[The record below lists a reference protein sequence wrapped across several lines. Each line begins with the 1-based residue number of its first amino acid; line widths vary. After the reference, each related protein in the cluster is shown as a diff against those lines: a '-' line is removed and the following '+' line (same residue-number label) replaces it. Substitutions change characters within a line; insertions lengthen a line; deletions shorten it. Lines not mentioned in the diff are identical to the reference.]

1 MTFRLLLTL
10 ALFATCSA
18 LASGNIPKAKA
29 PLAIEDSIIMPAA
42 SAAAKNTAPAAQNET
57 LLYASS
63 SSEETMCVMESSSSV
78 QQMTPAVSSSSATL
92 ATSSSSSSANFAVSS
107 SSTNSVQDSTNLVIS
122 SSSEASLSSSSI
134 TKSGKNPYNLP
145 DELMPLWNSMSMRQ
159 KAGQMIMVFLTSSD
173 FVIENE
179 LGGVLITG
187 KHFREANSYL
197 QRMNAIDSS
206 LKIPLLVATDQEGG
220 IVNRLASY
228 SDRWKH
234 TPSAREMRYMD
245 TTKIHAISKKIG
257 SALKNLKINMN
268 LAPVLDPSKD
278 NRDTNSFMEESRRSW
293 GNDTANAY
301 KVRAFVNGMRDN
313 GIICVSKHFPGY
325 DSWTNSDLQIS
336 VSASPKEKINK
347 RVSFFKT
354 LSKDIPVTMMSSVHF
369 LRISSRPAVFD
380 ANIVKMARR
389 GNPDMV
395 MLTDDI
401 WGTSLRAWASGK
413 TQIPPRKAYPDKD
426 FKRLVTAII
435 DAGNDILMISYTS
448 KAKDMLDIMME
459 LSDKSSKYKRR
470 IEESAAR
477 ILKLKYKAGILKF

>member
-10 ALFATCSA
+10 VLFATCSA

-29 PLAIEDSIIMPAA
+29 PLVIDDSIIMPATSA
-42 SAAAKNTAPAAQNET
+42 SAKNTAPAAQNET

-92 ATSSSSSSANFAVSS
+92 ATSSSSATSSSATLAKDSTNLATSS
-107 SSTNSVQDSTNLVIS
+107 SSTTVQS
-122 SSSEASLSSSSI
+122 SSSVA
-134 TKSGKNPYNLP
+134 KSGKNPYNLP

-159 KAGQMIMVFLTSSD
+159 KAGQMIMVFLTSPQ

-187 KHFREANSYL
+187 KHLRSFDNYKE
-197 QRMNAIDSS
+197 RMDEIDRN
-206 LKIPLLVATDQEGG
+206 LKIPLFTALDQEGG
-220 IVNRLASY
+220 LVNRLVSY
-228 SDRWKH
+228 SKQWEGL
-234 TPSAREMRYMD
+234 PSAREMRRMD
-245 TTKIHAISKKIG
+245 TTQIYTLTKKIG
-257 SALKNLKINMN
+257 RTLKDIKINMN

-278 NRDTNSFMEESRRSW
+278 HRGTNSFMEESRRSW
-293 GNDTANAY
+293 GYDTTNAY

-313 GIICVSKHFPGY
+313 GVICVSKHFPGY
-325 DSWTNSDLQIS
+325 DSWTNSDLQIAI
-336 VSASPKEKINK
+336 SASPKERINQNA
-347 RVSFFKT
+347 SFFRT

-389 GNPDMV
+389 GFPDMV
-395 MLTDDI
+395 VLTDDL

-413 TQIPPRKAYPDKD
+413 TQIPPRKNYPEKD
-426 FKRLVTAII
+426 FKRLITAII

-477 ILKLKYKAGILKF
+477 ILKLKYKAGILKL

>member
-10 ALFATCSA
+10 VLFATCSA

-92 ATSSSSSSANFAVSS
+92 ATSSSSATSSSATLAKDSTNLATSS
-107 SSTNSVQDSTNLVIS
+107 SSTTVQS
-122 SSSEASLSSSSI
+122 SSSVA
-134 TKSGKNPYNLP
+134 KSGKNPYNLP

-159 KAGQMIMVFLTSSD
+159 KAGQMIMVFLTSPQ

-187 KHFREANSYL
+187 KHLRSFDNYKE
-197 QRMNAIDSS
+197 RMDEIDRN
-206 LKIPLLVATDQEGG
+206 LKIPLFTALDQEGG
-220 IVNRLASY
+220 LVNRLVSY
-228 SDRWKH
+228 SKQWEGL
-234 TPSAREMRYMD
+234 PSAREMRRMD
-245 TTKIHAISKKIG
+245 TTQIYTLTKKIG
-257 SALKNLKINMN
+257 RTLKDIKINMN

-278 NRDTNSFMEESRRSW
+278 HRGTNSFMEESRRSW
-293 GNDTANAY
+293 GYDTTNAY

-313 GIICVSKHFPGY
+313 GVICVSKHFPGY
-325 DSWTNSDLQIS
+325 DSWTNSDLQIAI
-336 VSASPKEKINK
+336 SASPKERINQNA
-347 RVSFFKT
+347 SFFRT

-389 GNPDMV
+389 GFPDMV
-395 MLTDDI
+395 VLTDDL

-413 TQIPPRKAYPDKD
+413 TQIPPRKNYPEKD
-426 FKRLVTAII
+426 FKRLITAII

-477 ILKLKYKAGILKF
+477 ILKLKYKAGILKL

>member
-10 ALFATCSA
+10 VLFATCSA

-42 SAAAKNTAPAAQNET
+42 SASAKNTAPVAQNET

-92 ATSSSSSSANFAVSS
+92 ATSSSSATSSSATLAKDSTNLATSS
-107 SSTNSVQDSTNLVIS
+107 SSTTVQS
-122 SSSEASLSSSSI
+122 SSSVA
-134 TKSGKNPYNLP
+134 KSGKNPYNLP

-159 KAGQMIMVFLTSSD
+159 KAGQMIMVFLTSPQ
-173 FVIENE
+173 FIIENE

-187 KHFREANSYL
+187 KHLRSFDNYKE
-197 QRMNAIDSS
+197 RMDEIDRN
-206 LKIPLLVATDQEGG
+206 LKIPLFTALDQEGG
-220 IVNRLASY
+220 LVNRLVSY
-228 SDRWKH
+228 SKQWEGL
-234 TPSAREMRYMD
+234 PSAREMRRMD
-245 TTKIHAISKKIG
+245 TTQIYTLTKKIG
-257 SALKNLKINMN
+257 RTLKDIKINMN

-278 NRDTNSFMEESRRSW
+278 HRGTNSFMEESRRSW
-293 GNDTANAY
+293 GYDTTNAY

-313 GIICVSKHFPGY
+313 GVICVSKHFPGY
-325 DSWTNSDLQIS
+325 DSWTNSDLQIAI
-336 VSASPKEKINK
+336 SASPKERINQNA
-347 RVSFFKT
+347 SFFRT

-389 GNPDMV
+389 GFPDMV
-395 MLTDDI
+395 VLTDDL

-413 TQIPPRKAYPDKD
+413 TQIPPRKNYPEKD
-426 FKRLVTAII
+426 FKRLITAII

-477 ILKLKYKAGILKF
+477 ILKLKYKAGILKL

>member
-10 ALFATCSA
+10 VLFATCSA

-29 PLAIEDSIIMPAA
+29 PLAIEDSIIMPATSA
-42 SAAAKNTAPAAQNET
+42 SAKNTAPAAQNET

-78 QQMTPAVSSSSATL
+78 LQMTPAVSSSSATL
-92 ATSSSSSSANFAVSS
+92 ATSSSSATSSSANLVKDSTNLATSS
-107 SSTNSVQDSTNLVIS
+107 SSTTVQS
-122 SSSEASLSSSSI
+122 SSSVA
-134 TKSGKNPYNLP
+134 KSGKNPYNLP

-159 KAGQMIMVFLTSSD
+159 KAGQMIMVFLTSPQ
-173 FVIENE
+173 FIIENE

-187 KHFREANSYL
+187 KHLRSFDNYKER
-197 QRMNAIDSS
+197 IDEINRN
-206 LKIPLLVATDQEGG
+206 LKIPLFTALDQEGG
-220 IVNRLASY
+220 LVNRLVSY
-228 SDRWKH
+228 SKQWEGL
-234 TPSAREMRYMD
+234 PSAREMRRMD
-245 TTKIHAISKKIG
+245 TTQIYTLTKKIG
-257 SALKNLKINMN
+257 RTLKDIKINMN

-278 NRDTNSFMEESRRSW
+278 HRGTNSFMEESRRSW
-293 GNDTANAY
+293 GNDTTNAY

-313 GIICVSKHFPGY
+313 GVICVSKHFPGY
-325 DSWTNSDLQIS
+325 DSWTNSDLQIAI
-336 VSASPKEKINK
+336 SASPKERINQNA
-347 RVSFFKT
+347 SFFRT

-369 LRISSRPAVFD
+369 LRISGRPAVFD

-389 GNPDMV
+389 GFPDMV
-395 MLTDDI
+395 VLTDDL

-413 TQIPPRKAYPDKD
+413 TQIPPRKNYPEKD
-426 FKRLVTAII
+426 FKRLITAII

-477 ILKLKYKAGILKF
+477 ILKLKYKAGILKL

>member
-10 ALFATCSA
+10 VLFATCSA

-29 PLAIEDSIIMPAA
+29 PLAIEDSIIMPATSA
-42 SAAAKNTAPAAQNET
+42 SAKNTAPAAQNET

-92 ATSSSSSSANFAVSS
+92 ATSSSSATSSSATLAKDSTNLATSS
-107 SSTNSVQDSTNLVIS
+107 SSTTVQS
-122 SSSEASLSSSSI
+122 SSSVA
-134 TKSGKNPYNLP
+134 KSGKNPYNLP

-159 KAGQMIMVFLTSSD
+159 KAGQMIMVFLTSPQ
-173 FVIENE
+173 FIIENE

-187 KHFREANSYL
+187 KHLRSFDNYKE
-197 QRMNAIDSS
+197 RMDEIDRN
-206 LKIPLLVATDQEGG
+206 LKIPLFTALDQEGG
-220 IVNRLASY
+220 LVNRLVSY
-228 SDRWKH
+228 SKQWEGL
-234 TPSAREMRYMD
+234 PSAREMRRMD
-245 TTKIHAISKKIG
+245 TTQIYTLTKKIG
-257 SALKNLKINMN
+257 RTLKDIKINMN

-278 NRDTNSFMEESRRSW
+278 HRGTNSFMEESRRSW
-293 GNDTANAY
+293 GNDTTNAY

-313 GIICVSKHFPGY
+313 GVICVSKHFPGY
-325 DSWTNSDLQIS
+325 DSWTNSDLQIAI
-336 VSASPKEKINK
+336 SASPKERINQNA
-347 RVSFFKT
+347 SFFRT

-369 LRISSRPAVFD
+369 LRISGRPAVFD

-389 GNPDMV
+389 GFPDMV
-395 MLTDDI
+395 VLTDDL
-401 WGTSLRAWASGK
+401 WGTALRAWASGK
-413 TQIPPRKAYPDKD
+413 TQIPPRKNYPEKD
-426 FKRLVTAII
+426 FKRLITAII

-477 ILKLKYKAGILKF
+477 ILKLKYKAGILKL

>member
-10 ALFATCSA
+10 VLFATCSA

-29 PLAIEDSIIMPAA
+29 PLAIEDSIIMPATSA
-42 SAAAKNTAPAAQNET
+42 SAKNTAPVAQNET

-92 ATSSSSSSANFAVSS
+92 AKDSTNLATSSSANLVKDSTTLATSSLSTTVQSS
-107 SSTNSVQDSTNLVIS
+107 SSV
-122 SSSEASLSSSSI
+122 A
-134 TKSGKNPYNLP
+134 KSGKNPYNLP

-159 KAGQMIMVFLTSSD
+159 KAGQMIMVFLTSPQ

-187 KHFREANSYL
+187 KHLRSFDNYKE
-197 QRMNAIDSS
+197 RMDEIDRN
-206 LKIPLLVATDQEGG
+206 LKIPLFTALDQEGG
-220 IVNRLASY
+220 LVNRLVSY
-228 SDRWKH
+228 SKQWEGL
-234 TPSAREMRYMD
+234 PSAREMRRMD
-245 TTKIHAISKKIG
+245 TTQIYTLTKKIG
-257 SALKNLKINMN
+257 RTLKDIKINMN

-278 NRDTNSFMEESRRSW
+278 HRGTNSFMEESRRSW
-293 GNDTANAY
+293 GNDTTNAY

-313 GIICVSKHFPGY
+313 GVICVSKHFPGY
-325 DSWTNSDLQIS
+325 DSWTNSDLQIAI
-336 VSASPKEKINK
+336 SASPKERINQNA
-347 RVSFFKT
+347 SFFRT

-369 LRISSRPAVFD
+369 LRISGRPAVFD

-389 GNPDMV
+389 GFPDMV
-395 MLTDDI
+395 VLTDDL

-413 TQIPPRKAYPDKD
+413 TQIPPRKNYPEKD
-426 FKRLVTAII
+426 FKRLITAII

-470 IEESAAR
+470 IEESATR
-477 ILKLKYKAGILKF
+477 ILKLKYKMGLLK

>member
-10 ALFATCSA
+10 VLFATCSA

-42 SAAAKNTAPAAQNET
+42 SASAKNTAPAAQNET

-78 QQMTPAVSSSSATL
+78 QQMTPAESSSSATL
-92 ATSSSSSSANFAVSS
+92 ATSSSSATSSSANLAKDSTNLATSS
-107 SSTNSVQDSTNLVIS
+107 SSTTVQS
-122 SSSEASLSSSSI
+122 SSSVA
-134 TKSGKNPYNLP
+134 KSGKNPYNLP

-159 KAGQMIMVFLTSSD
+159 KAGQMIMVFLTSPQ
-173 FVIENE
+173 FIIENE

-187 KHFREANSYL
+187 KHLRSFDNYKE
-197 QRMNAIDSS
+197 RMDEIDRN
-206 LKIPLLVATDQEGG
+206 LKIPLFTALDQEGG
-220 IVNRLASY
+220 LVNRLVSY
-228 SDRWKH
+228 SKQWEGL
-234 TPSAREMRYMD
+234 PSAREMRRMD
-245 TTKIHAISKKIG
+245 TTQIYTLTKKIG
-257 SALKNLKINMN
+257 RTLKDIKINMN

-278 NRDTNSFMEESRRSW
+278 HRGTNSFMEESRRSW
-293 GNDTANAY
+293 GYDTTNAY

-313 GIICVSKHFPGY
+313 GVICVSKHFPGY
-325 DSWTNSDLQIS
+325 DSWTNSDLQIAI
-336 VSASPKEKINK
+336 SASPKERINQNA
-347 RVSFFKT
+347 SFFRT

-389 GNPDMV
+389 GFPDMV
-395 MLTDDI
+395 VLTDDL

-413 TQIPPRKAYPDKD
+413 TQIPPRKNYPEKD
-426 FKRLVTAII
+426 FKRLITAII

-477 ILKLKYKAGILKF
+477 ILKLKYKAGILKL

>member
-1 MTFRLLLTL
+1 MPLRRLLTL
-10 ALFATCSA
+10 VLFATCSA

-29 PLAIEDSIIMPAA
+29 PLAIEDSIIMPATSA
-42 SAAAKNTAPAAQNET
+42 SAKNTAPVAQNET

-63 SSEETMCVMESSSSV
+63 SSEETMCTMSSSSNE

-92 ATSSSSSSANFAVSS
+92 EKDSTNLATSSSSINLAASS
-107 SSTNSVQDSTNLVIS
+107 SSTTAQ
-122 SSSEASLSSSSI
+122 SSSSI
-134 TKSGKNPYNLP
+134 AKSGKNPYNLP

-159 KAGQMIMVFLTSSD
+159 KAGQMIMVFLTSSQ

-187 KHFREANSYL
+187 KHLRSFDSYME
-197 QRMNAIDSS
+197 RMADIDSS
-206 LKIPLLVATDQEGG
+206 LKIPLFTALDQEGG
-220 IVNRLASY
+220 LVNRLTSY
-228 SDRWKH
+228 SDQWKS
-234 TPSAREMRYMD
+234 TPSAREMRHMD
-245 TTKIHAISKKIG
+245 STKIHILAKKIG
-257 SALKNLKINMN
+257 HTLKDIKINMN

-278 NRDTNSFMEESRRSW
+278 HRGSNSFMEESRRSW
-293 GNDTANAY
+293 GNDTTNAY

-325 DSWTNSDLQIS
+325 DSWTNSDLQIAI
-336 VSASPKEKINK
+336 SASPREKINQNI
-347 RVSFFKT
+347 SFFKT

-380 ANIVKMARR
+380 ANIVKMARKFS
-389 GNPDMV
+389 PDMV
-395 MLTDDI
+395 MLTDDL

-413 TQIPPRKAYPDKD
+413 TQIAPRKNYPEKD

-477 ILKLKYKAGILKF
+477 ILKLKYKMGLLKL

>member
-10 ALFATCSA
+10 VLFATCSA

-29 PLAIEDSIIMPAA
+29 PLAIEDSIIMPATSA
-42 SAAAKNTAPAAQNET
+42 SAKNTAPAAQNET

-92 ATSSSSSSANFAVSS
+92 ATSSSSATSSSATLAKDSTTLATSSSTKASQSS
-107 SSTNSVQDSTNLVIS
+107 SSV
-122 SSSEASLSSSSI
+122 A
-134 TKSGKNPYNLP
+134 KSGKNPYNLP

-159 KAGQMIMVFLTSSD
+159 KAGQMIMVFLTSPQ
-173 FVIENE
+173 FIIENE

-187 KHFREANSYL
+187 KHLRSFDNYKE
-197 QRMNAIDSS
+197 RMDEIDRN
-206 LKIPLLVATDQEGG
+206 LKIPLFTALDQEGG
-220 IVNRLASY
+220 LVNRLVSY
-228 SDRWKH
+228 SKQWEGL
-234 TPSAREMRYMD
+234 PSAREMRRMD
-245 TTKIHAISKKIG
+245 TTQIYTLTKKIG
-257 SALKNLKINMN
+257 RTLKDIKINMN

-278 NRDTNSFMEESRRSW
+278 HRGTNSFMEESRRSW
-293 GNDTANAY
+293 GYDTTNAY

-313 GIICVSKHFPGY
+313 GVICVSKHFPGY
-325 DSWTNSDLQIS
+325 DSWTNSDLQIAI
-336 VSASPKEKINK
+336 SASPKERINQNA
-347 RVSFFKT
+347 SFFRT

-389 GNPDMV
+389 GFPDMV
-395 MLTDDI
+395 VLTDDL

-413 TQIPPRKAYPDKD
+413 TQIPPRKNYPEKD
-426 FKRLVTAII
+426 FKRLITAII

-477 ILKLKYKAGILKF
+477 ILKLKYKAGILKL

>member
-10 ALFATCSA
+10 VLFATCSA

-29 PLAIEDSIIMPAA
+29 PLAIEDSIIMPATSA
-42 SAAAKNTAPAAQNET
+42 SAKNTAPAAQNET

-92 ATSSSSSSANFAVSS
+92 ATSSSSATSSSATLAKDSTNLATSS
-107 SSTNSVQDSTNLVIS
+107 SSTTVQS
-122 SSSEASLSSSSI
+122 SSSVA
-134 TKSGKNPYNLP
+134 KSGKNPYNLP

-159 KAGQMIMVFLTSSD
+159 KAGQMIMVFLTSPQ
-173 FVIENE
+173 FIIENE

-187 KHFREANSYL
+187 KHLRSFDNYKE
-197 QRMNAIDSS
+197 RMDEIDRN
-206 LKIPLLVATDQEGG
+206 LKIPLFTALDQEGG
-220 IVNRLASY
+220 LVNRLVSY
-228 SDRWKH
+228 SKQWEGL
-234 TPSAREMRYMD
+234 PSAREMRRMD
-245 TTKIHAISKKIG
+245 TTQIYTLTKKIG
-257 SALKNLKINMN
+257 RTLKDIKINMN

-278 NRDTNSFMEESRRSW
+278 HRGTNSFMEESRRSW
-293 GNDTANAY
+293 GYDTTNAY

-313 GIICVSKHFPGY
+313 GVICVSKHFPGY
-325 DSWTNSDLQIS
+325 DSWTNSDLQIAI
-336 VSASPKEKINK
+336 SASPKERINQNA
-347 RVSFFKT
+347 SFFRT

-389 GNPDMV
+389 GFPDMV
-395 MLTDDI
+395 VLTDDL

-413 TQIPPRKAYPDKD
+413 TQIPPRKNYPEKD
-426 FKRLVTAII
+426 FKRLITAII

-477 ILKLKYKAGILKF
+477 ILKLKYKAGILKL

>member
-10 ALFATCSA
+10 VLFATCSA

-29 PLAIEDSIIMPAA
+29 PLAIEDSIIMPATSA
-42 SAAAKNTAPAAQNET
+42 SAKNTAPAAQNET

-92 ATSSSSSSANFAVSS
+92 AKDSTNLATSSSSTTVQSS
-107 SSTNSVQDSTNLVIS
+107 SSV
-122 SSSEASLSSSSI
+122 A
-134 TKSGKNPYNLP
+134 KSGKNPYNLP

-159 KAGQMIMVFLTSSD
+159 KAGQMIMVFLTSPQ

-187 KHFREANSYL
+187 KHLRSFDNYKE
-197 QRMNAIDSS
+197 RMDEIDRN
-206 LKIPLLVATDQEGG
+206 LKIPLFTALDQEGG
-220 IVNRLASY
+220 LVNRLVSY
-228 SDRWKH
+228 SKQWEGL
-234 TPSAREMRYMD
+234 PSAREMRRMD
-245 TTKIHAISKKIG
+245 TTQIYTLTKKIG
-257 SALKNLKINMN
+257 RTLKDIRINMN

-278 NRDTNSFMEESRRSW
+278 HRGTNSFMEESRRSW
-293 GNDTANAY
+293 GNDTTNAY

-313 GIICVSKHFPGY
+313 GVICVSKHFPGY
-325 DSWTNSDLQIS
+325 DSWTNSDLQIAI
-336 VSASPKEKINK
+336 SASPKERINQNA
-347 RVSFFKT
+347 SFFRT

-389 GNPDMV
+389 GFPDMV
-395 MLTDDI
+395 VLTDDL

-413 TQIPPRKAYPDKD
+413 TQIPPRKNYPEKD
-426 FKRLVTAII
+426 FKRLITAII

-477 ILKLKYKAGILKF
+477 ILKLKYKMGLLKL

>member
-10 ALFATCSA
+10 VLFATCSA

-29 PLAIEDSIIMPAA
+29 PLAIEDSIIMPATSA
-42 SAAAKNTAPAAQNET
+42 SAKNTAPAAQNES

-92 ATSSSSSSANFAVSS
+92 ATSSSSATSSSATLAKDSTNLATSS
-107 SSTNSVQDSTNLVIS
+107 SSTTVQS
-122 SSSEASLSSSSI
+122 SSSVA
-134 TKSGKNPYNLP
+134 KSGKNPYNLP

-159 KAGQMIMVFLTSSD
+159 KAGQMIMVFLTSPQ
-173 FVIENE
+173 FIIENE

-187 KHFREANSYL
+187 KHLRSFDNYKE
-197 QRMNAIDSS
+197 RMDEIDRN
-206 LKIPLLVATDQEGG
+206 LKIPLFTALDQEGG
-220 IVNRLASY
+220 LVNRLVSY
-228 SDRWKH
+228 SKQWEGL
-234 TPSAREMRYMD
+234 PSAREMRRMD
-245 TTKIHAISKKIG
+245 TTQIYTLTKKIG
-257 SALKNLKINMN
+257 RTLKDIKINMN

-278 NRDTNSFMEESRRSW
+278 HRGTNSFMEESRRSW
-293 GNDTANAY
+293 GYDTTNAY

-313 GIICVSKHFPGY
+313 GVICVSKHFPGY
-325 DSWTNSDLQIS
+325 DSWTNSDLQIAI
-336 VSASPKEKINK
+336 SASPKERINQNA
-347 RVSFFKT
+347 SFFRT

-389 GNPDMV
+389 GFPDMV
-395 MLTDDI
+395 VLTDDL

-413 TQIPPRKAYPDKD
+413 TQIPPRKNYPEKD
-426 FKRLVTAII
+426 FKRLITAII

-477 ILKLKYKAGILKF
+477 ILKLKYKAGILKL